1 MYILGDKGL
10 TRRVSLGKTQIPI
23 GTVQSNEINR
33 HQMKSTAT
41 TNFKLFQ
48 QIGRS
53 IRRSMEPDEMLQNA
67 VDAIGWHFGLDRCVA
82 LLVDDVRHEVRIAAQ
97 FSKEPIKPVLD
108 KKTYAL
114 RTNSEWHRLLS
125 EGKPVPLMD
134 IQSDN
139 SSPAGPPELDRFRTD
154 TSSKSVIAFPLL
166 NQRLL
171 GALTM
176 HFCTDGRSLT
186 EEMLELG
193 EALAEELAGALRQAS
208 SFQEKLVDGRV
219 FANSNLPLLV
229 VEPETLRIAHH
240 NESASDLLS
249 GKGVLADSPL
259 MELFSQADGK
269 RLKEAIRELTP
280 WTAVVDGGEFMLPRV
295 DGQPLVVQILISSIA
310 GSGGGARQVLITV
323 IPKRGRAR
331 GPESPPAVSTEDG
344 GKADDLVSSLSR
356 QLNWERVTRQI
367 TNKLHSSL
375 DRDTILQAAADS
387 VGRALKAMACLIIR
401 TEGPGSAMVT
411 HEYADPN
418 LSPLG
423 LGRTGYLPPGA
434 ISAFKQRT
442 TSISDLTAPAKPQ
455 GLSRDEVNALVD
467 NGIRALIGTPVTL
480 HGIPYGVIIVES
492 DEPRDWN
499 PQELEMLETVATSA
513 ALALTNAHTYSQ
525 VKDNLFN
532 MNLISNLTQQ
542 LTNALDQ
549 ATRTGKP
556 EKTIDA
562 LTNESAS
569 TPLSVRELEVLK
581 LIASGL
587 ANREIAQR
595 LFLTEST
602 VELHA
607 SRIRKKLKLKS
618 RTALVK
624 YACDNHLV

>member
-1 MYILGDKGL
+1 
-10 TRRVSLGKTQIPI
+10 
-23 GTVQSNEINR
+23 
-33 HQMKSTAT
+33 MKSTAT
-41 TNFKLFQ
+41 TSNFKLFQ

-82 LLVDDVRHEVRIAAQ
+82 LLLDDVRHEVRIAAQ
-97 FSKEPIKPVLD
+97 FSKEPMKPVSD
-108 KKTYAL
+108 KKIYAL

-125 EGKPVPLMD
+125 EGRPVPLMD
-134 IQSDN
+134 IQPDN
-139 SSPAGPPELDRFRTD
+139 SSPAGPPELDRFRAD
-154 TSSKSVIAFPLL
+154 TGSKSLIAFPLL
-166 NQRLL
+166 NQGRLL

-176 HFCTDGRSLT
+176 HFCSEGRSLS

-193 EALAEELAGALRQAS
+193 EALAEELSGALRQAS

-229 VEPETLRIAHH
+229 VEPESLRIVHH
-240 NESASDLLS
+240 NESAAELLS

-259 MELFSQADGK
+259 KELFSQTDGN

-280 WTAVVDGGEFMLPRV
+280 WTAVVDGGEFILPRV
-295 DGQPLVVQILISSIA
+295 DGQPLVVQILISSVA
-310 GSGGGARQVLITV
+310 GSGGAARQVLITV
-323 IPKRGRAR
+323 IPKKGKAR
-331 GPESPPAVSTEDG
+331 GPESLHTTSVEDG
-344 GKADDLVSSLSR
+344 GKSEDLVSSLSR

-387 VGRALKAMACLIIR
+387 VGRAMKATACLIIR
-401 TEGPGSAMVT
+401 TDGPGSAMVT

-442 TSISDLTAPAKPQ
+442 TSINDLTAATKPQ
-455 GLSRDEVNALVD
+455 GLSRDEVNALID

-492 DEPRDWN
+492 DEPREWN

-513 ALALTNAHTYSQ
+513 ALALTNAHTYAQ

-556 EKTIDA
+556 EKTMDS
-562 LTNESAS
+562 LPSESSS

>member
-1 MYILGDKGL
+1 MYILEDEGYPEDQLWVFPKPFSYL
-10 TRRVSLGKTQIPI
+10 LKQ
-23 GTVQSNEINR
+23 
-33 HQMKSTAT
+33 T
-41 TNFKLFQ
+41 TMSMQAAPTSNFKVFQ

-53 IRRSMEPDEMLQNA
+53 IRRSMDPDEMLQSA
-67 VDAIGWHFGLDRCVA
+67 TDAIGWHFGLDRCLVLLADESKHEIKVA
-82 LLVDDVRHEVRIAAQ
+82 SQ
-97 FSKEPIKPVLD
+97 FNKEPLKPVTE
-108 KKTYAL
+108 KGYGL
-114 RTNSEWHRLLS
+114 RANSEWHRLLS

-134 IQSDN
+134 IQPEA
-139 SSPAGPPELDRFRTD
+139 SSPSGTPELDRFVED
-154 TSSKSVIAFPLL
+154 TNSKSVIAFPLL
-166 NQRLL
+166 NQGRLL
-171 GALTM
+171 GCLTM
-176 HFCTDGRSLT
+176 HYCQDGRSLS
-186 EEMLELG
+186 EDVLELG
-193 EALAEELAGALRQAS
+193 EALAEELSGALRQAS
-208 SFQEKLVDGRV
+208 SFQEKLVDGRI
-219 FANSNLPLLV
+219 FANSNLPLLAI
-229 VEPETLRIAHH
+229 EPESLCVTHYNDAAAELLGLK
-240 NESASDLLS
+240 ASGTDNCLND
-249 GKGVLADSPL
+249 VFNQP
-259 MELFSQADGK
+259 ETN
-269 RLKEAIRELTP
+269 RLKEVIRELTP
-280 WTAVVDGGEFMLPRV
+280 WTAVVDAGELILARA
-295 DGQPLVVQILISSIA
+295 DGQAQLVQALVSSVAAQSA
-310 GSGGGARQVLITV
+310 GGQKQVLLTLV
-323 IPKRGRAR
+323 PKKAKTRANEQPR
-331 GPESPPAVSTEDG
+331 HVATDDG
-344 GKADDLVSSLSR
+344 GKNDDMVSSLSR
-356 QLNWERVTRQI
+356 QLNLERVTRQI
-367 TNKLHSSL
+367 TTKLHSSL

-387 VGRALKAMACLIIR
+387 VGRAMKATACLIIR
-401 TEGPGSAMVT
+401 TDGPGTAMVT

-442 TSISDLTAPAKPQ
+442 TAINDLTSATKPQ
-455 GLSRDEVNALVD
+455 GLSRDEINALVD
-467 NGIRALIGTPVTL
+467 NGIRALVGTPVTL

-492 DEPRDWN
+492 DEPREWN
-499 PQELEMLETVATSA
+499 PQELEMIETVATSA
-513 ALALTNAHTYSQ
+513 ALSLTNAHTYAQ

-556 EKTIDA
+556 EKPADSMPTDS
-562 LTNESAS
+562 SA

>member
-1 MYILGDKGL
+1 MYILEHEGL
-10 TRRVSLGKTQIPI
+10 SRDSFLGKTQHRFP
-23 GTVQSNEINR
+23 THFQFMTS
-33 HQMKSTAT
+33 AT
-41 TNFKLFQ
+41 TSNFKLFQ

-53 IRRSMEPDEMLQNA
+53 IRRSMDPDEMLQSA
-67 VDAIGWHFGLDRCVA
+67 VDAIGWHFGLDRC
-82 LLVDDVRHEVRIAAQ
+82 LVLSVDEARHEIRIGAQ
-97 FSKEPIKPVLD
+97 FNREPLKPVPERG
-108 KKTYAL
+108 YAL
-114 RTNSEWHRLLS
+114 RVNSEWHRLLS

-134 IQSDN
+134 IHSE
-139 SSPAGPPELDRFRTD
+139 SSSMSAPELDRFVAD
-154 TSSKSVIAFPLL
+154 TGSKSVIAFPLL
-166 NQRLL
+166 NQGRLL
-171 GALTM
+171 GCLTM
-176 HFCTDGRSLT
+176 HYCQDGRSLS
-186 EEMLELG
+186 EDVLELG

-219 FANSNLPLLV
+219 FANSKLPLMV
-229 VEPETLRIAHH
+229 IEPESLRVAHH
-240 NESASDLLS
+240 NDAAAELLNP
-249 GKGVLADSPL
+249 KGNLTGSSLAD
-259 MELFSQADGK
+259 LFNQSDAT
-269 RLKEAIRELTP
+269 RVKEALRELTP
-280 WTAVVDGGEFMLPRV
+280 WTTVVDVGEVVLPRV
-295 DGQPLVVQILISSIA
+295 EGQPVVVQLSLSSVA
-310 GSGGGARQVLITV
+310 ASAGGGQRQVLLTL
-323 IPKRGRAR
+323 IPKKSKQRGVDAARAH
-331 GPESPPAVSTEDG
+331 STEDG
-344 GKADDLVSSLSR
+344 GKSDDLVSSLSR

-387 VGRALKAMACLIIR
+387 VGRAMKATACLIIR
-401 TEGPGSAMVT
+401 TDGPGSAMVT

-442 TSISDLTAPAKPQ
+442 TSINDLTSATKPQ

-467 NGIRALIGTPVTL
+467 NGIRALVGTPVTL

-492 DEPRDWN
+492 DEPREWN

-513 ALALTNAHTYSQ
+513 ALSLTNAHTYSQ

-556 EKTIDA
+556 EKIVDSMPS
-562 LTNESAS
+562 ESAS

>member
-1 MYILGDKGL
+1 MRGYPENRLW
-10 TRRVSLGKTQIPI
+10 GKP
-23 GTVQSNEINR
+23 NKPN
-33 HQMKSTAT
+33 KPNNLLLSTSVFMTSAT
-41 TNFKLFQ
+41 TSNFKLFQ

-53 IRRSMEPDEMLQNA
+53 IRRSMDPDEMLQNA
-67 VDAIGWHFGLDRCVA
+67 VDAIGWHFGLDRC
-82 LLVDDVRHEVRIAAQ
+82 LVLSVDEPRHDIRITAQ
-97 FSKEPIKPVLD
+97 FNREPLKPVPE
-108 KKTYAL
+108 KGYAL
-114 RTNSEWHRLLS
+114 RVNSEWYRLLS

-134 IQSDN
+134 IQSE
-139 SSPAGPPELDRFRTD
+139 SSSMSTPELDRFVGD
-154 TSSKSVIAFPLL
+154 TKSKSVIAFPLL
-166 NQRLL
+166 NQGRLL
-171 GALTM
+171 GCLTM
-176 HFCTDGRSLT
+176 HYCQDGRSLS
-186 EEMLELG
+186 EDVLELG
-193 EALAEELAGALRQAS
+193 EAVAEELAGALRQAS

-219 FANSNLPLLV
+219 FANSKLPLLV
-229 VEPETLRIAHH
+229 IEPDSMRILHH
-240 NESASDLLS
+240 NDAALELLS
-249 GKGVLADSPL
+249 PKGSLTGSMLA
-259 MELFSQADGK
+259 ELFNQGEAN
-269 RLKEAIRELTP
+269 RLKEVVRELTP
-280 WTAVVDGGEFMLPRV
+280 WTAVVDGGELMLPRV
-295 DGQPLVVQILISSIA
+295 EGQPLIVQVLLSSVSA
-310 GSGGGARQVLITV
+310 PTGTAQRQVLLTL
-323 IPKRGRAR
+323 IPKKGRAR
-331 GPESPPAVSTEDG
+331 PNEPSRTYGTENG
-344 GKADDLVSSLSR
+344 GKGDDLVSSLSR

-367 TNKLHSSL
+367 TSKLHSSL

-387 VGRALKAMACLIIR
+387 VGRAMKATACLIIR
-401 TEGPGSAMVT
+401 TDGPGSAMVT

-423 LGRTGYLPPGA
+423 LGRTGYLPLGA

-442 TSISDLTAPAKPQ
+442 TSMNDLASATKPP

-467 NGIRALIGTPVTL
+467 NGIRALVGTPVTL

-499 PQELEMLETVATSA
+499 PPELEMLETVATSA

-549 ATRTGKP
+549 ATRTGRP
-556 EKTIDA
+556 EKPVDA
-562 LTNESAS
+562 MPGESAA